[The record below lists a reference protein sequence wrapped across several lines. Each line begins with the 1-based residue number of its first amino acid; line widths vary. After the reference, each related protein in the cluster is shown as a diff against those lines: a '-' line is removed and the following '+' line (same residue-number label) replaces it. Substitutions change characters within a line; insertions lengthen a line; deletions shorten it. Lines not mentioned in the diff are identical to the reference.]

1 MAGEK
6 EADGGGGCHGD
17 QIRTPS
23 LSRFRLA
30 LLAQSLYLDL
40 LMLRPVRLLVPVW
53 LALASPAIALT
64 AGADTAGA
72 DTAAAAPPVRLAAPR
87 HGAILQ
93 AGGLAVLAW
102 EPLSAFDRLARVQ
115 EWEAFLSLD
124 GGAHY
129 PIRITPHLDR
139 DLRRVL
145 WQVPRI
151 PTRDARLLL
160 RFGDEQKETVFEL
173 PERFAI
179 SGTASLFEA
188 LTASQAAAPGEP
200 ARPGDAGVVAWV
212 EGSRRGGGLR
222 QVVATDAA
230 GLAAGQSVAPAEAW
244 QLALESEDSVPD
256 AESPRAGRVLR
267 VQDLRSSAPG
277 HFERA
282 AWPAPIP
289 ILLLIQR
296 QNE

>member
-1 MAGEK
+1 M
-6 EADGGGGCHGD
+6 H
-17 QIRTPS
+17 
-23 LSRFRLA
+23 RLLRRA
-30 LLAQSLYLDL
+30 LLLACLAPASL
-40 LMLRPVRLLVPVW
+40 P
-53 LALASPAIALT
+53 IAAT
-64 AGADTAGA
+64 AGAET
-72 DTAAAAPPVRLAAPR
+72 AAPPVRLAVPR
-87 HGAILQ
+87 HGATLQ
-93 AGGLAVLAW
+93 AGSLAVLAW
-102 EPLSAFDRLARVQ
+102 EPLDSFDRPARLPRIT

-160 RFGDEQKETVFEL
+160 RFGDEQKETGFEL

-179 SGTASLFEA
+179 SGTASLFED
-188 LTASQAAAPGEP
+188 LNASLAPAPGEP

-222 QVVATDAA
+222 QVIARDLA
-230 GLAAGQSVAPAEAW
+230 GLADAPAVAPAEACH
-244 QLALESEDSVPD
+244 LALETEDSVPD
-256 AESPRAGRVLR
+256 AAPPLAGKSYRVPGLR
-267 VQDLRSSAPG
+267 PLASRLSEHG
-277 HFERA
+277 TRL
-282 AWPAPIP
+282 APIP
-289 ILLLIQR
+289 ILLLTQR

>member
-1 MAGEK
+1 M
-6 EADGGGGCHGD
+6 HL
-17 QIRTPS
+17 R
-23 LSRFRLA
+23 RLF
-30 LLAQSLYLDL
+30 
-40 LMLRPVRLLVPVW
+40 VPAC
-53 LALASPAIALT
+53 LALAISAP
-64 AGADTAGA
+64 AGAET
-72 DTAAAAPPVRLAAPR
+72 AAPPVRLAAPLR
-87 HGAILQ
+87 GATLQ
-93 AGGLAVLAW
+93 AGSLAVLAW
-102 EPLSAFDRLARVQ
+102 EPLGSFDRLDRVQ

-145 WQVPRI
+145 WQVPHI

-160 RFGDEQKETVFEL
+160 RFGDEEEETGFEL

-179 SGTASLFEA
+179 SGTASLSEA
-188 LTASQAAAPGEP
+188 LTASPAPAPGEP
-200 ARPGDAGVVAWV
+200 ARPGDAGVVVWA
-212 EGSRRGGGLR
+212 EGSRRGGGLH

-230 GLAAGQSVAPAEAW
+230 GLAAGQSVAPAEAFR
-244 QLALESEDSVPD
+244 LALDSESSVPD
-256 AESPRAGRVLR
+256 AAPPLAGRNARVPGLRPPAPRA
-267 VQDLRSSAPG
+267 P
-277 HFERA
+277 ERA

>member
-1 MAGEK
+1 MRRPPRGA
-6 EADGGGGCHGD
+6 
-17 QIRTPS
+17 
-23 LSRFRLA
+23 F
-30 LLAQSLYLDL
+30 LLAC
-40 LMLRPVRLLVPVW
+40 
-53 LALASPAIALT
+53 LALASPAIA
-64 AGADTAGA
+64 GGE
-72 DTAAAAPPVRLAAPR
+72 TAAPPPVRLAAPL
-87 HGAILQ
+87 HGATLQ
-93 AGGLAVLAW
+93 AGSLAVLAW
-102 EPLSAFDRLARVQ
+102 EPLASFDRLARVN

-151 PTRDARLLL
+151 PTRDARLLF
-160 RFGDEQKETVFEL
+160 RFGDERQETVFEL

-179 SGTASLFEA
+179 SGTASLSEA
-188 LTASQAAAPGEP
+188 LTASLASAPGEP

-212 EGSRRGGGLR
+212 EGSRRGGALR
-222 QVVATDAA
+222 QVVALDATGLSA
-230 GLAAGQSVAPAEAW
+230 GESVAPAEAFR
-244 QLALESEDSVPD
+244 LALASEGSAPNP
-256 AESPRAGRVLR
+256 APPLAGRNARIPGLR
-267 VQDLRSSAPG
+267 PAAPQPP
-277 HFERA
+277 ERA